1 MINKTSLLEK
11 LRVLIVNRSQSKKEL
26 LSELKNLQ
34 QQIEELSTEKDELEL
49 LLKTTTEHA
58 DEIAEELTN
67 EKDEL
72 ELLLETTTEHA
83 DQIAEELTNEN
94 AELELMLETSTQH
107 ADFIA
112 DDLTIEKLDLERMIE
127 TIIQHS
133 DFVED
138 ELQKKK
144 ELIHQLFGRYLSDE
158 VVTCLLENA
167 ERIKLGGIRQKVTIL
182 TSDLRGFTSLAEEIP
197 AEEVIKILNLYLE
210 YMTDTIIKYQ
220 GTINEIMGD
229 GILVYFG
236 APTVREDD
244 AKRAVA
250 CACAM
255 QLAME
260 EINEKIKE
268 WGFSPLE
275 MGIGINTGEVVV
287 GNIGSEKRAKY
298 TALGSSVNLAFR
310 IESYTT
316 GGQILISESTFKEV
330 GSMLRKNGQM
340 KVRPKGMKEPIIIH
354 DISGIDGKYHL
365 FLAKKEEKFFTLQEA
380 ILVQFMLIEG
390 KHISDKIYKGSLVK
404 LSEKGALIS
413 YDQFL
418 TPEDLSPFNNIKI
431 NLLSNNKLEE
441 LSEDIY
447 AKILDKPAPLGSFYI
462 CFTSQPPSVRK
473 KLEVALLY
481 NLQTK

>member
-1 MINKTSLLEK
+1 MFNKNTLLEK
-11 LRVLIVNRSQSKKEL
+11 LRILIVNRSQSKKDL

-58 DEIAEELTN
+58 DEIAEELANEKDELELLLKTTTEHADQIAEELTN

-138 ELQKKK
+138 ELQKTK

-316 GGQILISESTFKEV
+316 GGQILISE
-330 GSMLRKNGQM
+330 
-340 KVRPKGMKEPIIIH
+340 
-354 DISGIDGKYHL
+354 
-365 FLAKKEEKFFTLQEA
+365 
-380 ILVQFMLIEG
+380 
-390 KHISDKIYKGSLVK
+390 
-404 LSEKGALIS
+404 
-413 YDQFL
+413 
-418 TPEDLSPFNNIKI
+418 
-431 NLLSNNKLEE
+431 
-441 LSEDIY
+441 
-447 AKILDKPAPLGSFYI
+447 
-462 CFTSQPPSVRK
+462 
-473 KLEVALLY
+473 
-481 NLQTK
+481 